1 MEKNMMIMLV
11 AIIVIAVVAI
21 VAVVLMMGNKGT
33 TTPAMP
39 GTPTAPTTPIVPPVG
54 PVTPQTGSNVIC
66 DITYS
71 GSVEGQQVSMTGT
84 TKIEG
89 RKMRSD
95 MTMAAEGLTM
105 DIKVIIN
112 ENMVYMYSPMTGGWL
127 QMDANTN
134 PEAAA
139 QMTNQLDQLQGKS
152 PQEVANYMAGNVAAN
167 PELTGGVVPIYTC
180 RATGDVPDSEFQ
192 LPAGVTPIDMSEALA
207 GMNAETEANV
217 ETAQS
222 NNNVLM
228 CSATSCESDADC
240 ATIECTAAGGAT
252 CEGAQVMGGTILPGA
267 CRTS

>member
-33 TTPAMP
+33 TTTP
-39 GTPTAPTTPIVPPVG
+39 GTPTVPTTPTAPAG
-54 PVTPQTGSNVIC
+54 PLTPQTGSNVIC

-71 GSVEGQQVSMTGT
+71 GSVEGQQMSMSGT

-112 ENMVYMYSPMTGGWL
+112 ENMMYMYSPMTGGWL

-152 PQEVANYMAGNVAAN
+152 PQEVADYMTGNVAAN
-167 PELTGGVVPIYTC
+167 PELAGGVVPTYIC

-240 ATIECTAAGGAT
+240 ATTECSAAGGAT